1 MAYSLMNI
9 IGPALLIIALIWGFF
24 YYRGRSRRVDEV
36 SDEGTRRL
44 REELNR
50 EDTGQRAREET
61 SVVERRP

>member
-9 IGPALLIIALIWGFF
+9 IGPALLIIALIWAFF
-24 YYRGRSRRVDEV
+24 YTRGRSRRVDKA
-36 SDEGTRRL
+36 SDEGARRL
-44 REELNR
+44 REELNQ

>member
-9 IGPALLIIALIWGFF
+9 IGPALLIAALIWAYF
-24 YYRGRSRRVDEV
+24 YTRGRSRRVDEA